1 MTLHGMWANE
11 HEELCRP
18 YGRALS
24 ETADWFRQHA
34 YRYDNYRRDTN
45 TKVLW
50 GEYASKGNAWYN
62 ALSEAAFMTGLE
74 RNADV
79 AYGELRAYVCEAHGN
94 TQWSAAI

>member
-1 MTLHGMWANE
+1 MDE
-11 HEELCRP
+11 H
-18 YGRALS
+18 YY

-45 TKVLW
+45 TKVFL

-79 AYGELRAYVCEAHGN
+79 VRMASYALCLRS
-94 TQWSAAI
+94 TAIHSGRRRI